1 MSEIFHRQEIAKI
14 EDVKDTLILA
24 FTKVM
29 ELKGSND
36 ERLKAI
42 NHLIGQFT
50 ADQIALQDEFNE
62 RV

>member
-42 NHLIGQFT
+42 NHLIGQFM